1 MPYSLLYPNLISL
14 GGVQLT
20 DEGRKPITEN
30 RDERSVI
37 VDLASGKKK
46 KYIKGVRRTWTIDWE
61 MVPMHSGLTIDGHGG
76 RNEIRS
82 LAYGGATLSFTYLDS
97 YNSLETYTVFVSE
110 YNENM
115 IFRRGEGSRFQISLS
130 LEEQG

>member
-1 MPYSLLYPNLISL
+1 MAMTLLYPNLISL

-20 DEGRKPITEN
+20 DEGRQPIQED

-37 VDLASGKKK
+37 VDLASGKKRK
-46 KYIKGVRRTWTIDWE
+46 FIKGVRKTWNISWE
-61 MVPMHSGLTIDGHGG
+61 WVPMDASLTIDGHGG

-82 LAYGGATLSFTYLDS
+82 LAQGGAPLIFTYQDS
-97 YNSLETYTVFVSE
+97 HNPLETYTVFVSE
-110 YNENM
+110 YSENVV
-115 IFRRGEGSRFQISLS
+115 FRRAQGSRYQITLS